1 MRIEVAAQAS
11 RWRDT
16 APAAKALFALAGMTA
31 AACAR
36 QPATLALLAGALA
49 LVTLLAAR
57 VPARLYL
64 AVLLPPLGFLALST
78 LTMLVA
84 VDTGGPHWNP
94 AALPLALTTALRALA
109 MLAAL
114 LSLTL
119 TTPLPQL
126 LGLLRRLRVPA
137 PLLDLMALCYRMLFV
152 LRQAWDEGLAAQGAR
167 LGYSGTRVAWRSLG
181 LLTARLAV
189 QVWQRATALDQAA
202 QARGYDGTLRF
213 LPAVYPRARR
223 QTACACVAG
232 ALLVVAV
239 LAGERW

>member
-1 MRIEVAAQAS
+1 MQIEAAAQAS
-11 RWRDT
+11 RWRDAT
-16 APAAKALFALAGMTA
+16 PTAKALFALAGMTA

-36 QPATLALLAGALA
+36 QPATLAALAGALA

-57 VPARLYL
+57 VPVRLYL
-64 AVLLPPLGFLALST
+64 AVLLPPLGFLAVST

-84 VDTGGPHWNP
+84 VDFNGPHWNP
-94 AALPLALTTALRALA
+94 AALPLASMTALRALA

-114 LSLTL
+114 LALTL

-126 LGLLRRLRVPA
+126 LGLLRRLRVPE

-152 LRQAWDEGLAAQGAR
+152 LRQAWDEGLAAQSAR

-189 QVWQRATALDQAA
+189 QVWQRAAALDQAA
-202 QARGYDGTLRF
+202 QARGYAGTLSF
-213 LPAVYPRARR
+213 LPAVYPQARR
-223 QTACACVAG
+223 QNTCAAIAG
-232 ALLVVAV
+232 TLLIIAV
-239 LAGERW
+239 LAGERA